1 MLTHN
6 MTPMKYRVTF
16 YDDGVKRTA
25 YSDDR
30 QYYENLVASHGHLS
44 GLSIDPLSLTDVQ
57 RQRLDEI
64 SGAGISAHDASL
76 YVQYGTTE
84 GDDAGY
90 YDASALEKYRQDQV
104 APRIQAQRITAE
116 GAGVVLNGIRY
127 SGDAPNRQA
136 MQEALTAAA
145 DGDLD
150 SFSSWKCSD
159 GRYHSN
165 HPVSEV
171 ESALREIGNRRSAL
185 IELEGQYV
193 AMAAA
198 GEVDVEALE
207 WVTEFD

>member
-1 MLTHN
+1 MLTNN

-16 YDDGVKRTA
+16 YDDGVERTVFG
-25 YSDDR
+25 DDR
-30 QYYENLVASHGHLS
+30 QYYEKLVASHGHLS
-44 GLSIDPLSLTDVQ
+44 GLSIEPLMLTGAQ
-57 RQRLDEI
+57 QQRLDEI
-64 SGAGISAHDASL
+64 SGAGLGVHDASI

-84 GDDAGY
+84 SDDTGY
-90 YDASALEKYRQDQV
+90 YDAVLLDRYRQDQV
-104 APRIQAQRITAE
+104 APRIQAQRIAAE
-116 GAGVVLNGIRY
+116 GTGVVLNGIRY
-127 SGDAPNRQA
+127 SGDASNRQA

-145 DGDLD
+145 DGALD

>member
-1 MLTHN
+1 MISSS
-6 MTPMKYRVTF
+6 MKPFGHCARF
-16 YDDGVKRTA
+16 LDNGVERTQ
-25 YSDDR
+25 YTNDR
-30 QYYENLVASHGHLS
+30 RHYERLVASHGHLS
-44 GLSIDPLSLTDVQ
+44 DLRIEPVILSKQQED
-57 RQRLDEI
+57 RLAEVA
-64 SGAGISAHDASL
+64 GAGLGPHDASL

-84 GDDAGY
+84 SDDTGY
-90 YDASALEKYRQDQV
+90 YNSALLDRYRQDQV
-104 APRIQAQRITAE
+104 APRIQAQRIAVE

-127 SGDAPNRQA
+127 SGDASNRQA

-145 DGDLD
+145 DGGLD

-193 AMAAA
+193 VMAAA

>member
-1 MLTHN
+1 MLTNN
-6 MTPMKYRVTF
+6 MIPLKYRITF
-16 YDDGVKRTA
+16 YDNGVVRTA
-25 YSDDR
+25 YTDDR
-30 QYYENLVASHGHLS
+30 QYYEKMVAAHGHLS
-44 GLSIDPLSLTDVQ
+44 DLSIESLVLTEAQ
-57 RQRLDEI
+57 QQRLDEI
-64 SGAGISAHDASL
+64 KDAGLGAHDASL
-76 YVQYGTTE
+76 YVKYGSTE
-84 GDDAGY
+84 SEDTGY
-90 YDASALEKYRQDQV
+90 YDVALLSGYQKDQV
-104 APRIQAQRITAE
+104 APRIQVERIKQEAV
-116 GAGVVLNGIRY
+116 GVTVNGIRY
-127 SGDAPNRQA
+127 SGDASNRQA

-207 WVTEFD
+207 WVTGFD

>member
-1 MLTHN
+1 MLTNN
-6 MTPMKYRVTF
+6 MVPMKYRVTF
-16 YDDGVKRTA
+16 SDNGVARTA
-25 YSDDR
+25 YTDDR
-30 QYYENLVASHGHLS
+30 QYYEKMVAAHGHLS
-44 GLSIDPLSLTDVQ
+44 DLSIEPLVLTEAQ
-57 RQRLDEI
+57 QQRLDEI
-64 SGAGISAHDASL
+64 KGAGLGAHDASL
-76 YVQYGTTE
+76 YVQYGSTE
-84 GDDAGY
+84 TEDTGY
-90 YDASALEKYRQDQV
+90 YDADLLSSYRKDQV
-104 APRIQAQRITAE
+104 APRIQAERIRQEAV
-116 GAGVVLNGIRY
+116 GVTIKGIRY
-127 SGDAPNRQA
+127 SGDASNRQA

-165 HPVSEV
+165 HPVSDV